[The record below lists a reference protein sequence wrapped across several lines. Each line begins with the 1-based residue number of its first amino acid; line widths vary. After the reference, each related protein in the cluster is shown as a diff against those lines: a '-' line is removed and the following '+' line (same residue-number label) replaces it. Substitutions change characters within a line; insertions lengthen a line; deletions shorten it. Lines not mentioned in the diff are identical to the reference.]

1 MNDSDFI
8 NNPVYIVLYKDRK
21 YAEQYIFHGD
31 EALRKELLDI
41 FNEQD
46 WDCPDSL
53 SLREMAKICIDV
65 GRDDGDGNHIRGIVK
80 VQDGRGEKWIN

>member
-1 MNDSDFI
+1 M
-8 NNPVYIVLYKDRK
+8 YIVLYKDRK

-65 GRDDGDGNHIRGIVK
+65 GRDDGDGNHIRSIVK